1 MIIHTLYLRLKGS
14 LSCVIL
20 KSWTD
25 GGVTPTHTYPR
36 LEDISN
42 MDVCDDCT
50 TVAYDNGA
58 DGYDE
63 QATMMSLVGSEVAD
77 HNCIVYLEPELNARC
92 DCACN

>member
-1 MIIHTLYLRLKGS
+1 
-14 LSCVIL
+14 
-20 KSWTD
+20 
-25 GGVTPTHTYPR
+25 
-36 LEDISN
+36 

-77 HNCIVYLEPELNARC
+77 HNCIVYLEPELNVRC